1 MSEHSNDESRLNSI
15 AVRIIIGIMAL
26 TTVLLIGLGAL
37 IYHSVKTTIEEQFTD
52 RLSSTMHLM
61 DQTLYAYLTGIE
73 KELNLLQNGGNIDPD
88 TIADISEKLVNSN
101 EHFISA
107 GIVYADQSIS
117 CFPEGNITE
126 ADAENWYPDAQ
137 SYGGLPYFS
146 SIYEKPDGK
155 IVMAGSLLLMNGEEE
170 LGVAV
175 IEFDITSFIVVFG
188 DETAMGD
195 IAFIMIDR
203 NGNVILDPF
212 DTQVSFKSANEM
224 GLEALE
230 SYSPGSYGISRE
242 RVTIGTRK
250 NEDTEVR
257 ILPSESDLYE
267 ADYAILIP
275 HRLTEA
281 ASNAVLKIIIV
292 GILAAFVL
300 SAIISFFLARTITK
314 TLKHVTGILKN
325 ISQGDGD
332 LTVEIP
338 VASKDELGRLSGYFN
353 LTIKKIANAMASIIS
368 QTSNMKEQS
377 ELLSSNMNSSAS
389 AIEEIN
395 QSVNSIAEQ
404 IKTQT
409 EGVHETNARV
419 EEIAHNIEKLNH
431 NIQIQAESVSQ
442 SSSSIEQMVANIN
455 SVTEI
460 LDKNSDNVRKLSESA
475 ENGRAVVVKSV
486 EMTNKFAEESAA
498 LIETSAIIR
507 NIANQTNM
515 LAMNA
520 AIEAAHAGTAGAGF
534 AVVADEI
541 RKLAE
546 DSNKQG
552 KKINDIMKYLREMI
566 VEMNEGAL
574 ETQKQ
579 FDIIFEHTQTVER
592 QENVIKSAMD
602 EQSAGSKQ
610 SLEAIHQIN
619 DVTRDVRSSAEVMEQ
634 GSNRIID
641 EMSKLSEVTNQISVA
656 MSEISTG
663 IGELNTS
670 MQLINTLSQDSRDS
684 VHNVVGELGKFKV

>member
-107 GIVYADQSIS
+107 GVVYADQSIS

-126 ADAENWYPDAQ
+126 ADTENWYPDAE

-146 SIYEKPDGK
+146 TIYEKPDGK
-155 IVMAGSLLLMNGEEE
+155 IVMAGSLLLTDGDEE

-203 NGNVILDPF
+203 NGNVILNPF

-230 SYSPGSYGISRE
+230 SYSPGTYGISRE

-250 NEDTEVR
+250 NEDTEIR

-395 QSVNSIAEQ
+395 Q
-404 IKTQT
+404 
-409 EGVHETNARV
+409 
-419 EEIAHNIEKLNH
+419 
-431 NIQIQAESVSQ
+431 
-442 SSSSIEQMVANIN
+442 
-455 SVTEI
+455 
-460 LDKNSDNVRKLSESA
+460 
-475 ENGRAVVVKSV
+475 
-486 EMTNKFAEESAA
+486 
-498 LIETSAIIR
+498 II
-507 NIANQTNM
+507 
-515 LAMNA
+515 
-520 AIEAAHAGTAGAGF
+520 
-534 AVVADEI
+534 
-541 RKLAE
+541 
-546 DSNKQG
+546 
-552 KKINDIMKYLREMI
+552 
-566 VEMNEGAL
+566 
-574 ETQKQ
+574 
-579 FDIIFEHTQTVER
+579 
-592 QENVIKSAMD
+592 
-602 EQSAGSKQ
+602 
-610 SLEAIHQIN
+610 
-619 DVTRDVRSSAEVMEQ
+619 
-634 GSNRIID
+634 
-641 EMSKLSEVTNQISVA
+641 
-656 MSEISTG
+656 
-663 IGELNTS
+663 
-670 MQLINTLSQDSRDS
+670 
-684 VHNVVGELGKFKV
+684 